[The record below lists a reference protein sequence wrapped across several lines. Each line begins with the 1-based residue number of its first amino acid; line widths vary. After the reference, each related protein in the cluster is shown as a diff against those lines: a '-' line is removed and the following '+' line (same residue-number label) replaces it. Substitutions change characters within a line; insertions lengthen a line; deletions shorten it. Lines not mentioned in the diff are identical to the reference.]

1 MFPLLMKEKKA
12 SSRQVQVSP
21 RVLYISRKVDK
32 FNPMGNTFECAT
44 QVWECWGENPNNAS
58 DIIDHVSDEVITLE
72 NKHWG
77 CYVNRR
83 VYIRPCCLFLTCSSF
98 IACQLAT
105 QSLFSRKRSSRFC
118 IVFFSTTIIIQI
130 NRFLEEKFFNFFLF
144 ILFNFFGFFTFFFLF
159 HTPNALNYFQNFL
172 LPFQSFYFVTSVHN
186 SVNFLYNWICS
197 FLQFSVEVSFVSG
210 ARVALAF
217 LFNFS
222 IFIWSSFK
230 FSDIATVCCLASN
243 RYSTQGEI
251 IIYFIYFINMV
262 MNNCINC
269 AWRHP

>member
-1 MFPLLMKEKKA
+1 MKEKKA

-118 IVFFSTTIIIQI
+118 IVFFSTTTIIIQI

-144 ILFNFFGFFTFFFLF
+144 ILFNFFGFFYLFFLIS
-159 HTPNALNYFQNFL
+159 Y
-172 LPFQSFYFVTSVHN
+172 SK
-186 SVNFLYNWICS
+186 CS
-197 FLQFSVEVSFVSG
+197 ELFSKLF
-210 ARVALAF
+210 VALPIF
-217 LFNFS
+217 LF
-222 IFIWSSFK
+222 
-230 FSDIATVCCLASN
+230 
-243 RYSTQGEI
+243 
-251 IIYFIYFINMV
+251 
-262 MNNCINC
+262 
-269 AWRHP
+269 RHLRPQLR